1 MSEVPVKASSVLR
14 QSVASLMQVSGAV
27 QLFQNST
34 TLMKGIMWQK
44 NFIFFKIWE
53 LLSKSSYILH
63 EIHSHSHL
71 ILDPES
77 AYDDDLGAGFGPLE
91 VTVKCRFRIQNQV
104 AVSVDFMQTV
114 RTCWFL
120 GHIMSFIW
128 ERNWKSQQAS

>member
-53 LLSKSSYILH
+53 LLSKSFYVLH
-63 EIHSHSHL
+63 KIHSHSQL

-77 AYDDDLGAGFGPLE
+77 AFYDHFRGGEAPSE
-91 VTVKCRFRIQNQV
+91 VVVASRFRIQDQV
-104 AVSVDFMQTV
+104 AVAVDFMQNI
-114 RTCWFL
+114 RTLWPMFL
-120 GHIMSFIW
+120 HFD
-128 ERNWKSQQAS
+128 KSIILVPQNAL